1 MCWAAGRRGDDGP
14 TNATNLYKLTLWNL
28 CCVAINTSLL
38 FFFLFL
44 AGGRGGG
51 KGREEAGWD
60 GGGKRGDYSLLQI
73 FVTESSP
80 FKHIKVIAAS

>member
-1 MCWAAGRRGDDGP
+1 MLGGGAARGRRP
-14 TNATNLYKLTLWNL
+14 YKCDKSLQIDSLE
-28 CCVAINTSLL
+28 SLL
-38 FFFLFL
+38 RCHQYVTSFFFSLFL

-51 KGREEAGWD
+51 KGREEGM
-60 GGGKRGDYSLLQI
+60 GGGKRGGDYSLLQI